1 MSNYPDQD
9 LTESIIGA
17 AFEVHNVLGAGFLEK
32 VYQNALI
39 KELKQRGHKAEAEVN
54 IPIYYKGEL
63 VGSYSADI
71 LVDEKIILE
80 LKALSNLT
88 GEHEAQLI
96 NYLKATGY
104 KIGLL
109 LNFGTRKVQI
119 KRKIF

>member
-9 LTESIIGA
+9 LTESIIGT
-17 AFEVHNVLGAGFLEK
+17 AFEVHNILGAGFLEK

-39 KELKQRGHKAEAEVN
+39 KELKQRGHKAEAEVS

-71 LVDEKIILE
+71 LVDGKIILE

-96 NYLKATGY
+96 NYLKATGH
-104 KIGLL
+104 KVGLL